1 MVLVCLLVDCNFYI
15 PAEQQDILFV
25 TKINYSSEGHLASS
39 RKKREKTKRD
49 MKYYSNSNILMMH
62 ITIFAAFQASSH
74 CLMIYTL
81 ITWKPGGNALITSEY
96 VHTNFSKR
104 INIDTLTQRE
114 TTKTATTVKTKHIQ
128 QLIQFRFDQLY
139 CSITGPFYKVLIR
152 ALSRMIPYNRFLRFQ
167 SNFMAYVSERV
178 LFYVK
183 HPFSFFPTLCFV

>member
-1 MVLVCLLVDCNFYI
+1 MSGVFPLKHMVLVCLLVDCNFYI

-25 TKINYSSEGHLASS
+25 TKINYPSEGHLASS

-62 ITIFAAFQASSH
+62 ITIFAAFQVSSH

-128 QLIQFRFDQLY
+128 QLIQFRLTNYIAPLPVQYL
-139 CSITGPFYKVLIR
+139 
-152 ALSRMIPYNRFLRFQ
+152 Q
-167 SNFMAYVSERV
+167 STYPGTVPNNPVQ
-178 LFYVK
+178 
-183 HPFSFFPTLCFV
+183 SFFEILEQFYGLCF